1 MDLGPHDYDL
11 LSLLG
16 GQLLAQ
22 QASTSGTTTE
32 TSKKNESV

>member
-1 MDLGPHDYDL
+1 MDSGYHDYDL
-11 LSLLG
+11 LSVLG

-22 QASTSGTTTE
+22 QMSTSGTTTE